1 MPASGFEPVTP
12 EIEWTQV
19 YTFDNMATVID
30 IGIN

>member
-1 MPASGFEPVTP
+1 MPASGFELLIP

-30 IGIN
+30 IRIN